1 MCTSSWN
8 GSPSVASVREVLVW
22 VNLGFREHTEL
33 IIKNPRLSCNIL
45 LTPSLDPD
53 WRRLTVYFHR
63 THFVLNR
70 TRERSQKDTNSF
82 HTTQDP
88 LPQFSEER
96 GF

>member
-8 GSPSVASVREVLVW
+8 GSPSVASEREVLVW

-53 WRRLTVYFHR
+53 WRLETADCLF
-63 THFVLNR
+63 
-70 TRERSQKDTNSF
+70 SQNSF
-82 HTTQDP
+82 RPKQDP
-88 LPQFSEER
+88 GEISER
-96 GF
+96 HK